1 MKLTKSD
8 IKRFQSMYVEH
19 FNEEIAEDE
28 ARAEL
33 TLLVRQLELTYRPLK
48 ISELDKVFGIEPKGR
63 N

>member
-8 IKRFQSMYVEH
+8 IKRFQGLYIEH

-28 ARAEL
+28 ARVEL
-33 TLLVRQLELTYRPLK
+33 ALLVRQLELIYRPLK